1 MKKGDYMVNRNSFLE
16 ITKCI
21 VGISLFLVLSIV
33 FYDLILRLHYFY
45 LFITIPMLFLFIT
58 ITLENIIIMFFQI
71 SKIIFGRNDNTEVSE
86 FIEKSIRKVKNIS
99 KYVLIGVFT
108 ALLTSVMILD
118 IILCVVFEK
127 YILVAL
133 SIVIWVLLYYMLFTE
148 VIKMIKKEI
157 RLQI

>member
-1 MKKGDYMVNRNSFLE
+1 MINRNSFLE

-21 VGISLFLVLSIV
+21 VSISIFLVLSIV
-33 FYDLILRLHYFY
+33 FYELILKMHYFY

-71 SKIIFGRNDNTEVSE
+71 SKLIFGRNDNTEISE
-86 FIEKSIRKVKNIS
+86 FIDKAIKKVKKICN
-99 KYVLIGVFT
+99 YTLIGVFT

-127 YILVAL
+127 YLLVAL
-133 SIVIWVLLYYMLFTE
+133 SIVIWVLLYYILFTE
-148 VIKMIKKEI
+148 EFKMIKKEI
-157 RLQI
+157 RL

>member
-1 MKKGDYMVNRNSFLE
+1 MINRNSFLE

-21 VGISLFLVLSIV
+21 VNISIFLVLSIV
-33 FYDLILRLHYFY
+33 FYELILRLHYFY

-71 SKIIFGRNDNTEVSE
+71 SKLIFGRNDNTEVSD
-86 FIEKSIRKVKNIS
+86 FIEKSIKKVKSIS
-99 KYVLIGVFT
+99 KYTLIGVFT

-148 VIKMIKKEI
+148 VIKMIKREI
-157 RLQI
+157 RL

>member
-1 MKKGDYMVNRNSFLE
+1 MINRNSFLE

-21 VGISLFLVLSIV
+21 VNISIFLVLSIV
-33 FYDLILRLHYFY
+33 FYELILRLHYFY

-71 SKIIFGRNDNTEVSE
+71 SKLIFGRNDNTEVSD
-86 FIEKSIRKVKNIS
+86 FIEKSIKKVKSIS
-99 KYVLIGVFT
+99 KYTLIGVFT

-118 IILCVVFEK
+118 IILCVVIEK

-148 VIKMIKKEI
+148 VIKMIKREI
-157 RLQI
+157 RL

>member
-1 MKKGDYMVNRNSFLE
+1 MINRNSFLE

-21 VGISLFLVLSIV
+21 VNISIFLVLSIV
-33 FYDLILRLHYFY
+33 FYELILKLHYFY

-71 SKIIFGRNDNTEVSE
+71 SKLIFGRNDNTEVSD
-86 FIEKSIRKVKNIS
+86 FIEKSIKKVKSIS
-99 KYVLIGVFT
+99 KYTLIGVFT

-148 VIKMIKKEI
+148 VIKMIKREI
-157 RLQI
+157 RL

>member
-1 MKKGDYMVNRNSFLE
+1 MINRNSFLE

-21 VGISLFLVLSIV
+21 VSISIFLVLSIV
-33 FYDLILRLHYFY
+33 FYELILKMHYFY

-71 SKIIFGRNDNTEVSE
+71 SKLIFGRNDNTEISE
-86 FIEKSIRKVKNIS
+86 FIDNAIKKVKNICN
-99 KYVLIGVFT
+99 YTLIGIFT

-127 YILVAL
+127 YVLVAL

-157 RLQI
+157 RL

>member
-1 MKKGDYMVNRNSFLE
+1 MINRNSFLE

-21 VGISLFLVLSIV
+21 VNISIFLVLSIV
-33 FYDLILRLHYFY
+33 FYEIILIIHYLY
-45 LFITIPMLFLFIT
+45 LFITIKILFLFIT

-71 SKIIFGRNDNTEVSE
+71 SKLIFGRNDNTEVSD
-86 FIEKSIRKVKNIS
+86 FIEKSIKKVKSIS
-99 KYVLIGVFT
+99 KYTLIGVFT

-133 SIVIWVLLYYMLFTE
+133 SIVIWVLLYYMLFT
-148 VIKMIKKEI
+148 
-157 RLQI
+157 